1 MIQANYDSISSD
13 KSEDS
18 SDSEEY
24 DEAKSV
30 NCDIN
35 TVAIKCNHEVLPY
48 SQILVN
54 YGNCQ
59 LCCLVDLGAQIS
71 LITESRWRDLKNE
84 DNRLRLCNSN
94 NKILG
99 VANSQANIL
108 GYAQI
113 KLNIMTDTESVEIP
127 FAIVKDSTIPCC
139 VVLGINYIKRNAIII
154 DYENKRL
161 VQTTS
166 TGEEQYKSL
175 NPRANELVQAK
186 FNVPDFLG
194 TVALDGNSTEEDD
207 SDQGQEENS
216 ESENYRENLV
226 PKFLISNEELR
237 VMQNNNYAL
246 KVLQNKVKNNVEPK
260 HWKLPAL
267 NQFKRQFKHL
277 KIENN
282 LLVNETNQNSPVVI
296 SFPFLVEVI
305 SKVHNK
311 LSHIGRHKLVDCVK
325 KHFWHPALDKVAR
338 EICSSCKYCQL
349 FKTSH
354 QTPYLKNSNDTSF

>member
-1 MIQANYDSISSD
+1 MSKTMLNPGQLPCVEVLLVAAEMFNIEIRVYHGMKQPVIYKKEANKISGNVPILYLQCISLIHYNPFYVRKNIEAHVNKDDGRLVNMIQANYDSISSD

-48 SQILVN
+48 SQILVY

-59 LCCLVDLGAQIS
+59 LRCLVDLGAQIS

-237 VMQNNNYAL
+237 VMQNNNYA
-246 KVLQNKVKNNVEPK
+246 
-260 HWKLPAL
+260 
-267 NQFKRQFKHL
+267 FKGVTK
-277 KIENN
+277 
-282 LLVNETNQNSPVVI
+282 
-296 SFPFLVEVI
+296 
-305 SKVHNK
+305 
-311 LSHIGRHKLVDCVK
+311 
-325 KHFWHPALDKVAR
+325 
-338 EICSSCKYCQL
+338 
-349 FKTSH
+349 
-354 QTPYLKNSNDTSF
+354 